1 MADTSATQDAWTH
14 DQMTLRRRARRRL
27 VGAVAIALAAVLIL
41 PMVFD
46 PEPRPLGPDVDIRI
60 PAPSTPFEMAPAA
73 ETLEPLPTQ
82 PNEPSAQVA
91 EPTLPVSAGPAPAGS
106 GQEAVRSPNV
116 AGAASTAGVAAPAP
130 MPERSV
136 DQAAE
141 RAAEKATQEAARK
154 AAQKA
159 AEQAAAEARAAEK
172 KLAEK
177 KAADK
182 AAKEAAAKEAAARE
196 AAKPPL
202 PKPTGAFASQ
212 GFYLQLGVF
221 ASASNARQ
229 LQEKVEAA
237 GFKVGVA
244 DSNGQYRV
252 RVGPIPERDRALEVQ
267 ARLKGKGFTSIILGP

>member
-41 PMVFD
+41 PMLFD
-46 PEPRPLGPDVDIRI
+46 PEPRPLGPEVDIRI

-73 ETLEPLPTQ
+73 ESLVPLPRDVNEPLTQ
-82 PNEPSAQVA
+82 AA
-91 EPTLPVSAGPAPAGS
+91 EPTLPAPPASGPDTAKSPPQAGAVPEEAPAAS
-106 GQEAVRSPNV
+106 APVR
-116 AGAASTAGVAAPAP
+116 APEKPADP
-130 MPERSV
+130 
-136 DQAAE
+136 
-141 RAAEKATQEAARK
+141 AAEKAARM

-159 AEQAAAEARAAEK
+159 AEKAAAEARAAEK
-172 KLAEK
+172 LLAEK

-182 AAKEAAAKEAAARE
+182 AAAKEAAARE
-196 AAKPPL
+196 AAAREAAKPPL
-202 PKPTGAFASQ
+202 AKPTGAFASQ

-221 ASASNARQ
+221 ASASNAQQ
-229 LQEKVEAA
+229 LQEKVAAA
-237 GFKVGVA
+237 GFKVELA

-267 ARLKGKGFTSIILGP
+267 VRLKGKGFTSIILGP